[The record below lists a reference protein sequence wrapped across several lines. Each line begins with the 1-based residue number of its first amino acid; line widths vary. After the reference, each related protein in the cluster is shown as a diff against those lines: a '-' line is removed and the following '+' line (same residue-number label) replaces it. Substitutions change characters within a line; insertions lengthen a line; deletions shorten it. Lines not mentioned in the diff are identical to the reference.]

1 MHSVTLCT
9 LLDEPT
15 NHLDLETREALTVAL
30 AQFDGTLVLVLHDR
44 HLLRATTDEFLIVA
58 DGGLQP
64 FDGDLDDYREWL
76 LKTKLLAAKE
86 AALEAA

>member
-1 MHSVTLCT
+1 MS
-9 LLDEPT
+9 
-15 NHLDLETREALTVAL
+15 
-30 AQFDGTLVLVLHDR
+30 HDR